1 MSRFFYSAH
10 LLTNRKLKSMLADY
24 YGEEICFTYL
34 KDPKKSQMLFST
46 RVKSEDIAE
55 TLRRNDFNQK
65 CGEYFREECQNLDLG
80 LTGSYRSADDT
91 EISFNNLTQ
100 NKPKVWEKI
109 LTHYFRI
116 ALS

>member
-1 MSRFFYSAH
+1 
-10 LLTNRKLKSMLADY
+10 
-24 YGEEICFTYL
+24 
-34 KDPKKSQMLFST
+34 MLFST

-65 CGEYFREECQNLDLG
+65 CGEYFREECQNLDLE

-116 ALS
+116 ALSQLTSNAKVT